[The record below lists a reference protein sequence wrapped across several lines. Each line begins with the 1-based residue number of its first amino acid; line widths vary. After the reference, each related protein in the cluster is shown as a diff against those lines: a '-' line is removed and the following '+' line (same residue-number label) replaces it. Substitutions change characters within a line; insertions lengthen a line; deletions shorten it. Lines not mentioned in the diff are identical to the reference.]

1 MAELTPTGSYL
12 PDNVVASAALKED
25 TEHQG
30 DFMDH
35 VILAGQGVSVCAEGV
50 AHGAYHPLK
59 PLLLRIWQGH
69 LLFHGVSARLSIFNL
84 RALSKS

>member
-1 MAELTPTGSYL
+1 MLGVKTKITLIIHSSATWLLSVAELTPTGSYL
-12 PDNVVASAALKED
+12 PDNVVASAGLKED

-30 DFMDH
+30 DFVDR

-59 PLLLRIWQGH
+59 PLLLRI
-69 LLFHGVSARLSIFNL
+69 
-84 RALSKS
+84 